1 MPYAPRG
8 QSRGFAMKR
17 AEMPLPDQIAS
28 DAALRLDV
36 AAALAYPDG
45 SMTASGLRREG
56 AAPLG
61 VAGGRARCTP
71 WMRPPVNYGYRAAG
85 CRTLFGT
92 TRTIAAPAAR
102 S

>member
-1 MPYAPRG
+1 
-8 QSRGFAMKR
+8 MKR

-61 VAGGRARCTP
+61 VAG
-71 WMRPPVNYGYRAAG
+71 
-85 CRTLFGT
+85 
-92 TRTIAAPAAR
+92 
-102 S
+102 